1 MVCNLTAD
9 KRSIFDRLKEEHIDA
24 LQEIGNIG
32 SGHAANAL
40 AEFLNR
46 RIDMSLPRCNLKSID
61 ELSTVEWRGKSV
73 DVPFAEVFLQTTG
86 DLTLEVLVVFDTE
99 TVQNLLRLVR
109 SIKLDVVLEELNSL
123 DRSVIK
129 EIGNI
134 LALHFIT
141 AMNTFIG
148 TKSFPKP
155 PTFTIETSET
165 VLTSIASHFGSEISH
180 LLLIECDIF
189 TSDMKL
195 SPLVIM
201 IPTEESTK
209 ETLKLLF
216 GEV

>member
-1 MVCNLTAD
+1 MTAG
-9 KRSIFDRLKEEHIDA
+9 KKSIFNRLRDEHIDA

-46 RIDMSLPRCNLKSID
+46 RIDMSLPRCNLLSID
-61 ELSTVEWRGKSV
+61 EISKVEWRGQSV
-73 DVPFAEVFLQTTG
+73 DVPFAEVFLETTG

-109 SIKLDVVLEELNSL
+109 SIKLDVVLEELNRL

-155 PTFTIETSET
+155 PTFIIETSET
-165 VLTSIASHFGSEISH
+165 VLTSIANHFGPDIGH
-180 LLLIECDIF
+180 LLLIECDIY

-201 IPTEESTK
+201 IPTEESTE